1 MRMMVR
7 DPGSFALVREDISGV
22 LIAHIIF
29 SLVKFDLAWVTVMEI
44 WEDGNILS
52 PIIVLN
58 AQS

>member
-1 MRMMVR
+1 MRMMGR
-7 DPGSFALVREDISGV
+7 DPGSFALVRGDTSGV

-44 WEDGNILS
+44 LEDGKTLS

-58 AQS
+58 ARS